1 MTPRTHKT
9 KVFLAATALLLA
21 GGLAVR
27 AQDDTETRAK
37 VNAIFRSIESGR
49 LEQIWAAVAKLE
61 DMGLAATDAVSEG
74 LKEGPKVRLGTA
86 KALLSVE
93 GTEAFRPQAL
103 RALKD
108 LVFSKEERAL
118 RIMSAEL
125 LIQHGGKSDMRSLR
139 KKSQDIADPYVKIA
153 VLKGLRSFGRRELKK
168 FLESDDPALRADAA
182 LALAETGNVEAAKRV
197 LDKLK
202 LEPTDR
208 GQRARMYLLQDRLL
222 ERVDKYKAAE
232 DSNEIIQ
239 SQNDKI
245 RYLEKQLAEARV
257 KARRGPVEG
266 EDKKA
271 FSSKFLGS
279 LNLLDEIMHK
289 VQLYYVDDKKTKAK
303 DLVQSALNG
312 MIEDLDPF
320 SSYMPEAEA
329 KAFDESLQQE
339 YGGIGAILNADPESG
354 HLVTVQ
360 PIYNGP
366 AYQAG
371 LRTLDRI
378 VEIEG
383 EATKGRD
390 FQDLVKVL
398 KGKEDTAVTIKVKR
412 FLGDSEELVPI
423 AITRRRV
430 KLPSVRYD
438 LLPGGIGYITLAHFG
453 FDTVRELLNAIQEL
467 DRRGMNGLVLDLRGN
482 PGGLLDAA
490 VAVCDMFLPAG
501 KIVVYQQGR
510 KESPEGKRKEH
521 RTKHPQLLGNFP
533 LTILINEES
542 ASASEI
548 VSGALKVHKR
558 ATIVGQRSFGKGSVQ
573 KLFDVDST
581 GKKSRLRLT
590 IAYYYLP
597 DGTLIH
603 RERSTRD
610 MRIRSVLDN
619 LITGW
624 EQSGIISP
632 HQSEVLHDMYKPSPG
647 GVAPDVTIAANE
659 RTLAERLKL
668 AEVERSQLIVKYI
681 KNNYVQHRK
690 LFHKLAIYDGEDEKA
705 YPGFEDQIMA
715 KITNGLDVVTVRNYL
730 RTNLRRFVQ
739 DDLGRE
745 LPQDFQGDNQLERGI
760 SEVVKGCGLTAEE
773 IPEYKGLAKR
783 VRDQI
788 ARIAKEEAAK
798 KEAEEKAKKA
808 AEAEKDK
815 DNKNDDKNDDK
826 DDGKKDE
833 DGR

>member
-1 MTPRTHKT
+1 MTHRSHKT
-9 KVFLAATALLLA
+9 KVSLAAALFLLA

-37 VNAIFRSIESGR
+37 VNAVFRSIEGGR
-49 LEQIWAAVAKLE
+49 LEQIWDSVAKLE
-61 DMGLAATDAVSEG
+61 DMGLAATDAIADG

-93 GTEAFRPQAL
+93 GTEAFRPQAI

-108 LVFSKEERAL
+108 LIFSKEQRQL

-139 KKSQDIADPYVKIA
+139 KKSRDIADPYVKIA
-153 VLKGLRSFGRRELKK
+153 VLKGLRSYGRRELKK
-168 FLESDDPALRADAA
+168 FLESDDPTLRAEAA
-182 LALAETGNVEAAKRV
+182 LALAESGNVEAAKRV

-202 LEPTDR
+202 LEPTER

-222 ERVDKYKAAE
+222 ERVGKYKAAE

-266 EDKKA
+266 EGEKKA
-271 FSSKFLGS
+271 LESKFLGD

-289 VQLYYVDDKKTKAK
+289 IELYYVDDKKTKAE
-303 DLVQSALNG
+303 DLVESALRG
-312 MIEDLDPF
+312 MTEDLDPF
-320 SSYMPEAEA
+320 SSYMPEEET
-329 KAFDESLQQE
+329 KAFEESLQQE
-339 YGGIGAILNADPESG
+339 YAGIGAILHADPETG
-354 HLVTVQ
+354 HLVTAQ

-383 EATKGRD
+383 QSTKGRD

-398 KGKEDTAVTIKVKR
+398 KGKPKTKVTIGVKR
-412 FLGDSEELVPI
+412 FLGDGETIEPI
-423 AITRRRV
+423 TITRRRV

-438 LLPGGIGYITLAHFG
+438 LLPGGIGYVTLAHFG
-453 FDTVRELLNAIQEL
+453 FETVRELLNAIQEL

-501 KIVVYQQGR
+501 KVVVYQQGR

-581 GKKSRLRLT
+581 DKKSRLRLT

-610 MRIRSVLDN
+610 MRIRGVLNN
-619 LITGW
+619 LIGGW
-624 EQSGIISP
+624 EQSGIINA
-632 HQSEVLHDMYKPSPG
+632 HQAEVLRDMYKPP
-647 GVAPDVTIAANE
+647 
-659 RTLAERLKL
+659 
-668 AEVERSQLIVKYI
+668 
-681 KNNYVQHRK
+681 
-690 LFHKLAIYDGEDEKA
+690 
-705 YPGFEDQIMA
+705 
-715 KITNGLDVVTVRNYL
+715 
-730 RTNLRRFVQ
+730 RR
-739 DDLGRE
+739 R
-745 LPQDFQGDNQLERGI
+745 R
-760 SEVVKGCGLTAEE
+760 
-773 IPEYKGLAKR
+773 
-783 VRDQI
+783 
-788 ARIAKEEAAK
+788 
-798 KEAEEKAKKA
+798 
-808 AEAEKDK
+808 
-815 DNKNDDKNDDK
+815 
-826 DDGKKDE
+826 
-833 DGR
+833 